1 MELTKEVKILI
12 GMTVIFLG
20 IFFLPTEDPMFKSA
34 INATFDLAKWYA
46 REHVILCLLPAFLIA
61 GVISV
66 FVSQASVIK
75 YFGAKAKKWVAYT
88 VAAVSGTILA
98 VCSCT
103 ILPLF
108 SSIHKRGAG
117 LGPAIAFLYSGP
129 AINILAIILT
139 ARILGLEIGVA
150 RVIGAVLFSVIIG
163 LIMSFIYRKEE
174 KIKSEEQLTFP
185 DIKEERPLWQTA
197 LHFFTLVLILV
208 FANWG
213 KPSADDTT
221 SVWYY
226 IWSWKWYITGLF
238 GLLLAYSMIRI
249 LKLSTRQVIAGAII
263 TGLSAL
269 IFKNPLITVVV
280 GITAISTI
288 ALTDK
293 SGNSENREWIYSSWG
308 FAKQIIPLLAI
319 GVVIAAFLL
328 GSTHDNTSIPGI
340 VPNEW
345 IAWAVGGNSVFSNF
359 FASVVGAFMY
369 FATLTE
375 VPIIQGLIASGMG
388 KGPAL
393 ALLLSGPS
401 LSLPNMLVIR
411 GILGTHKTIV
421 YVSLVI
427 IMSTITGLIYGSFF

>member
-197 LHFFTLVLILV
+197 LHFFTLVLLLV
-208 FANWG
+208 FAN
-213 KPSADDTT
+213 
-221 SVWYY
+221 
-226 IWSWKWYITGLF
+226 
-238 GLLLAYSMIRI
+238 
-249 LKLSTRQVIAGAII
+249 
-263 TGLSAL
+263 
-269 IFKNPLITVVV
+269 
-280 GITAISTI
+280 
-288 ALTDK
+288 
-293 SGNSENREWIYSSWG
+293 
-308 FAKQIIPLLAI
+308 
-319 GVVIAAFLL
+319 
-328 GSTHDNTSIPGI
+328 
-340 VPNEW
+340 
-345 IAWAVGGNSVFSNF
+345 
-359 FASVVGAFMY
+359 
-369 FATLTE
+369 
-375 VPIIQGLIASGMG
+375 
-388 KGPAL
+388 
-393 ALLLSGPS
+393 
-401 LSLPNMLVIR
+401 
-411 GILGTHKTIV
+411 
-421 YVSLVI
+421 
-427 IMSTITGLIYGSFF
+427 